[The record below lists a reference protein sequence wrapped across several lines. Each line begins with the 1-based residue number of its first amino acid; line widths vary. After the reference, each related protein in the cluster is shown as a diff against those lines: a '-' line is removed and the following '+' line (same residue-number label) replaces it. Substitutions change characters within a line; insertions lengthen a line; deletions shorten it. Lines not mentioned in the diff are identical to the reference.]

1 MADLAKNIL
10 VVDDVPDERGYLVT
24 VLSDAGY
31 NVAEAVDG
39 AEALTQVAASKPDLI
54 TLDITMPEKS
64 GVAVYRSLKT
74 DDATKGIPIIVVT
87 GVSDDFKEFISSRR
101 QVPAPEGYISKPV
114 DHEELLKTVEALLQ

>member
-31 NVAEAVDG
+31 HVAEAADG
-39 AEALTQVAASKPDLI
+39 AEALTQVAASPPDLI

-74 DDATKGIPIIVVT
+74 DDATKDIPVIVVT

-101 QVPAPEGYISKPV
+101 QVPAPDGYISKPV

>member
-1 MADLAKNIL
+1 MTDPARNIL

-31 NVAEAVDG
+31 TVTEAADG
-39 AEALTQVAASKPDLI
+39 EEALEHVATALPDLI

-64 GVAVYRSLKT
+64 GVAVYRSLKS
-74 DDATKGIPIIVVT
+74 DEKTKDIPIIVVT

-101 QVPAPEGYISKPV
+101 QVPPPDGYLSKPV
-114 DHEELLKTVEALLQ
+114 DHEELLKIVEGLLH

>member
-31 NVAEAVDG
+31 NVSEAADG
-39 AEALTQVAASKPDLI
+39 AEALEQVAASQPDLI

-74 DDATKGIPIIVVT
+74 DDATKDIPVIVVT

-101 QVPAPEGYISKPV
+101 QVPAPDGYISKPV